1 MIARAIPSPNVF
13 GAKGPHCCNFTST
26 GRNLRL
32 APFPFCRDVPRRL
45 IFPRAMTTVMHIM
58 FFLRRPCSSFTISS
72 LAASLLFTA
81 SVPSAEARPP
91 NQLVLATSADDPALR
106 TRLAGLSPSV
116 KPEEARHV
124 TYIAYTTGLELARK
138 WEMGSSPTM
147 HSFLINIGVKKG
159 GYCHQFATEL
169 LLRLETQRFKT
180 LEFHWAE
187 SDAGT
192 DTEHNVIAV
201 TARGQ
206 PFEQGIMLDNW
217 RRSGRL
223 LWGPLNGDPDH
234 TWQEN
239 KAAYASRIIRK
250 PVPADQTRR
259 ETSSKKKTPHR
270 AKSRPKG
277 NQP

>member
-1 MIARAIPSPNVF
+1 MNESRKSFP
-13 GAKGPHCCNFTST
+13 
-26 GRNLRL
+26 RL
-32 APFPFCRDVPRRL
+32 AR
-45 IFPRAMTTVMHIM
+45 IFAIFAVTT
-58 FFLRRPCSSFTISS
+58 FWAF
-72 LAASLLFTA
+72 AASA
-81 SVPSAEARPP
+81 VWAEARRP
-91 NQLVLATSADDPALR
+91 NQLVLATSAEDPALR
-106 TRLAGLSPSV
+106 ARLAGLSPSV

-124 TYIAYTTGLELARK
+124 TWIAYTTGLELARK

-147 HSFLINIGVKKG
+147 HSFLINIGAKKG

-169 LLRLETQRFKT
+169 LVRLEAQNFKT

-250 PVPADQTRR
+250 PVPPAQTKR
-259 ETSSKKKTPHR
+259 ETKLQKKTHHR
-270 AKSRPKG
+270 AKTHTKG
-277 NQP
+277 NHP